1 MRKSTQNNKS
11 TVKKTPA
18 VTASVRRRKAAALTP
33 ATSIN
38 VSAVSSARR
47 TSRNN
52 TIDTIEQDEFVNN
65 KRKGRQRG
73 RRVAAPVMSDSD
85 EEN

>member
-1 MRKSTQNNKS
+1 MRKSTRNNKS

-18 VTASVRRRKAAALTP
+18 VTASVSRRKAAALTP

-47 TSRNN
+47 TTRNK
-52 TIDTIEQDEFVNN
+52 TKGAIEQEEFVSN

-73 RRVAAPVMSDSD
+73 RRAAAPVISDSD